1 MWRKKLGRGER
12 RLEANLEAIS
22 GGDKDFATMNKG
34 WLFTFI
40 LGVAISASA
49 WGAEPFCQELALNGS
64 LEPSGQIVDNCSSEA
79 VNSHSLLAA
88 DSASKNKKAQAYKAK
103 TKAAAKNKDKKAAA
117 KKSATKAPAA
127 KKLKPRLT
135 EQERKVKLHGTRN
148 TRQLG
153 GLPTSD
159 GKFIKEGVLYRS
171 GALCYINDSDIEIL
185 KDKGIVSVIELRTTK
200 EIASEGRDKPA
211 FAGSVK
217 KIYNLPMV
225 CTSGTGQE
233 AYASYIKKQNYS
245 TISQFFKVLA
255 NNDSYPVLFHC
266 SAGKDRTGIMAAL
279 VLELLRVPRPIIMD
293 DYLASQ
299 RNSKG
304 LKVNAD
310 WLRVV
315 FKNVD
320 KAGGIEPFLHSC
332 GVSTADMKKVRENLL
347 VNK

>member
-1 MWRKKLGRGER
+1 
-12 RLEANLEAIS
+12 
-22 GGDKDFATMNKG
+22 MNKG
-34 WLFTFI
+34 WFFTLI
-40 LGVAISASA
+40 LGITLSSTLSSSVRATEPDWGVAPFKG
-49 WGAEPFCQELALNGS
+49 GAEPSDQAFDGCF
-64 LEPSGQIVDNCSSEA
+64 VDFVRGNP
-79 VNSHSLLAA
+79 LLAA
-88 DSASKNKKAQAYKAK
+88 NSSAQKAQADKAK
-103 TKAAAKNKDKKAAA
+103 TKAAPSKSAADKKKSTASTPSSKNSPKKADANGKKAAA
-117 KKSATKAPAA
+117 AKTPAAA
-127 KKLKPRLT
+127 KKLKPQLT
-135 EQERKVKLHGTRN
+135 ESERKVKLHGTRN

-153 GLPTSD
+153 GLPTTD
-159 GKFIKEGVLYRS
+159 GKFVKEGVLYRS

-185 KDKGIVSVIELRTTK
+185 KDKGLASVIELRTTK

-233 AYASYIKKQNYS
+233 AYVSYLKKQNYS
-245 TISQFFKVLA
+245 TISQFLKVLA
-255 NNDSYPVLFHC
+255 NKESYPVIFHC

-299 RNSKG
+299 RNSPG
-304 LKVNAD
+304 LKVQAD

-315 FKNVD
+315 FKSID
-320 KAGGIEPFLHSC
+320 KAGGIEPFLHNC

-347 VNK
+347 VSK

>member
-1 MWRKKLGRGER
+1 
-12 RLEANLEAIS
+12 
-22 GGDKDFATMNKG
+22 MNKS

-40 LGVAISASA
+40 LGVAVSASA
-49 WGAEPFCQELALNGS
+49 WGVEPFGQESALNGNFK
-64 LEPSGQIVDNCSSEA
+64 PSGHVLDNRSGESI
-79 VNSHSLLAA
+79 NSHSLLAA
-88 DSASKNKKAQAYKAK
+88 NSASKKKKAQADKAK
-103 TKAAAKNKDKKAAA
+103 TKATAKNKDQKSAA
-117 KKSATKAPAA
+117 KKTAVQAPKA
-127 KKLKPRLT
+127 KKLKPKLT
-135 EQERKVKLHGTRN
+135 EQERKVKLHGTLN

-159 GKFIKEGVLYRS
+159 GFFVKEGVLYRS

-255 NNDSYPVLFHC
+255 NKGSYPVLFHC

-299 RNSKG
+299 RNSQG
-304 LKVNAD
+304 LKVQAD

-320 KAGGIEPFLHSC
+320 KAGGIEPFLHNC

-347 VNK
+347 VSK

>member
-1 MWRKKLGRGER
+1 MNR
-12 RLEANLEAIS
+12 R
-22 GGDKDFATMNKG
+22 
-34 WLFTFI
+34 WLLTFI
-40 LGVAISASA
+40 LGVAVSAQALASGLEPKNGA
-49 WGAEPFCQELALNGS
+49 AFAEADSEPSRSLVESVAVCVDNNSQFIAAEP
-64 LEPSGQIVDNCSSEA
+64 
-79 VNSHSLLAA
+79 
-88 DSASKNKKAQAYKAK
+88 ASKAKVAPTKKKEAKVGDNQKQSAANGQKKTAAQKA
-103 TKAAAKNKDKKAAA
+103 
-117 KKSATKAPAA
+117 SVAA
-127 KKLKPRLT
+127 KKLKPKLT
-135 EQERKVKLHGTRN
+135 EQERKVKLRGTRN

-153 GLPTSD
+153 GLPTTD
-159 GKFIKEGVLYRS
+159 GKFVKEGVLYRS

-255 NNDSYPVLFHC
+255 NNNSYPVLFHC

-279 VLELLRVPRPIIMD
+279 VLELLHVPRPLIMD

-299 RNSKG
+299 RNSQG
-304 LKVNAD
+304 LKVKAD

-320 KAGGIEPFLHSC
+320 KAGGIEPFLHNC

>member
-1 MWRKKLGRGER
+1 
-12 RLEANLEAIS
+12 
-22 GGDKDFATMNKG
+22 MNKR
-34 WLFTFI
+34 WFFTFI
-40 LGVAISASA
+40 LGVAISAQAWALKPNQETAAFNGGSELSFSA
-49 WGAEPFCQELALNGS
+49 F
-64 LEPSGQIVDNCSSEA
+64 DKCSTDITDSRC
-79 VNSHSLLAA
+79 LLAA
-88 DSASKNKKAQAYKAK
+88 ESSAKSSAKKAQNDKAKAK
-103 TKAAAKNKDKKAAA
+103 TTDSKKSAAKTADKKTAA
-117 KKSATKAPAA
+117 KKSAEKKATSSKAPAAA
-127 KKLKPRLT
+127 KKLKPKLT

-153 GLPTSD
+153 GLPTTD
-159 GKFIKEGVLYRS
+159 GKFVKEGVLYRS
-171 GALCYINDSDIEIL
+171 GALCYINDSDTEIL

-211 FAGSVK
+211 FAGSLN

-233 AYASYIKKQNYS
+233 AYVSYLKKQNYS

-255 NNDSYPVLFHC
+255 DKNSYPVLFHC

>member
-1 MWRKKLGRGER
+1 
-12 RLEANLEAIS
+12 
-22 GGDKDFATMNKG
+22 MNKS

-40 LGVAISASA
+40 LGVAVSASA
-49 WGAEPFCQELALNGS
+49 WAIEPGEQVGPFNV
-64 LEPSGQIVDNCSSEA
+64 I
-79 VNSHSLLAA
+79 NSNSLLAV
-88 DSASKNKKAQAYKAK
+88 DSSAQKAK
-103 TKAAAKNKDKKAAA
+103 TTKTKAKADATKSSADKKKAAAKTKDKKAAA
-117 KKSATKAPAA
+117 KKTATKNAEV
-127 KKLKPRLT
+127 KKLKPKLT

-153 GLPTSD
+153 GLPTTD
-159 GKFIKEGVLYRS
+159 GKFVKEGVLYRS

-233 AYASYIKKQNYS
+233 AYVSYLKKQNHS
-245 TISQFFKVLA
+245 TINQFFKVLA
-255 NNDSYPVLFHC
+255 NKDSYPVLFHC

-315 FKNVD
+315 FKNID